1 MVYATSRIS
10 QRAAST
16 LLLTSHPSDDSGYQT
31 PKTTFVREGSLV
43 LICLRFEC
51 AHVLSGP
58 SSRASRLE
66 RYLQR
71 SVGFRPLFISYLYA
85 FLLFLLRARS
95 YPSVGLGLLSFYLV
109 GNLSRF
115 SFSGFYSAVFLLFLL
130 LLQLEIPVVRF
141 YCCFGEC
148 VNLGPVRSSKEEKPS
163 RRSSTSSRQTVL
175 GALLSFRFYLSLS
188 PSL

>member
-43 LICLRFEC
+43 LICLRFES

-71 SVGFRPLFISYLYA
+71 SVGFRPLFLSYLY
-85 FLLFLLRARS
+85 FCFFTSEKLSFSRLGSSLFLLGRKSVSFLVLGILFRS
-95 YPSVGLGLLSFYLV
+95 FFAFLAAVAI
-109 GNLSRF
+109 GNTCRP
-115 SFSGFYSAVFLLFLL
+115 LL
-130 LLQLEIPVVRF
+130 LLF
-141 YCCFGEC
+141 W
-148 VNLGPVRSSKEEKPS
+148 
-163 RRSSTSSRQTVL
+163 
-175 GALLSFRFYLSLS
+175 
-188 PSL
+188 